1 MSENPMRQSMRT
13 PIMSMGVIPG
23 KVHLDWLHVRE
34 AMENAEDGSI
44 ANRCYPGGSKDVNHD
59 VMPGDLSIGYK
70 CARSDTGG
78 FNELGFV
85 SLAGLHVGDYETH
98 REMED
103 NFYAQGFVVTEC
115 RVSDPMHDPMSQD
128 PDHGYA
134 IVKAGTVPTINN
146 GPFPL
151 YPNQLVCMRFPPS
164 PLLKQ
169 PRLDEN
175 DIEFGKLNHRAR
187 QGTFQSQIRPELVP
201 FEYTD
206 FQIHYDSAY
215 NLMNRTKTG
224 GGISDLSF
232 AETQRLRKSYVSD
245 SSKLSLEQEEAA
257 GHYWGTVN
265 LVLAALEVFNTLK
278 AADKVTPLTV
288 AQVLSEV
295 QSATTRADVHPTIRL
310 IFANAYQADIFGVSN
325 SDEAELKKINPLT
338 AENKALRSVASAYH
352 SGHIMGNFYSKCSKI
367 VGRSMNYAG
376 PSDTVDMLAQ
386 HTCL

>member
-115 RVSDPMHDPMSQD
+115 RVSDPMRDPMSQD

-134 IVKAGTVPTINN
+134 IVKAGTVPTLNN

-164 PLLKQ
+164 PLLKA
-169 PRLDEN
+169 PKLDEN
-175 DIEFGKLNHRAR
+175 DIEFGKINHRAR

-215 NLMNRTKTG
+215 NLMNRSKTG

-232 AETQRLRKSYVSD
+232 ADTERLRKSYAGD
-245 SSKLSLEQEEAA
+245 STKMTLEQEEAA

-265 LVLAALEVFNTLK
+265 LVLAALEVFSASGTTMANAL
-278 AADKVTPLTV
+278 A
-288 AQVLSEV
+288 EV
-295 QSATTRADVHPTIRL
+295 QTATTRADVHPTIRR
-310 IFANAYQADIFGVSN
+310 IFAQAYQADIFGF
-325 SDEAELKKINPLT
+325 NPADT
-338 AENKALRSVASAYH
+338 PFDSIGAENKALRNHASAYH

>member
-103 NFYAQGFVVTEC
+103 NFYPQGFVVTEC
-115 RVSDPMHDPMSQD
+115 RVSDPMRDPMSQD

-134 IVKAGTVPTINN
+134 IVKAGTVPTLNN

-164 PLLKQ
+164 PLLKA
-169 PRLDEN
+169 PKLDEN
-175 DIEFGKLNHRAR
+175 DIEFGKINHRAR

-215 NLMNRTKTG
+215 NLMNRSKTG

-232 AETQRLRKSYVSD
+232 ADTERLRKSYAGD
-245 SSKLSLEQEEAA
+245 STKMTLEQEEAA

-265 LVLAALEVFNTLK
+265 LVLAALEVLSTLK
-278 AADKVTPLTV
+278 SPTNVGLPMTV
-288 AQVLSEV
+288 AEALTAV
-295 QSATTRADVHPTIRL
+295 QKATTDPGVHPVIRR
-310 IFANAYQADIFGVSN
+310 IFAQAYQADIFGF
-325 SDEAELKKINPLT
+325 NPEDT
-338 AENKALRSVASAYH
+338 PFDSSGAENKALRRHASAYH

>member
-134 IVKAGTVPTINN
+134 IVKAGTVPTTNN

-164 PLLKQ
+164 PLLKA
-169 PRLDEN
+169 PKLDEN
-175 DIEFGKLNHRAR
+175 DIEFGKINHRAR

-215 NLMNRTKTG
+215 NLMNRSKTG

-232 AETQRLRKSYVSD
+232 ADTERLRKSYVGD
-245 SSKLSLEQEEAA
+245 STKMTLEQEEAA

-265 LVLAALEVFNTLK
+265 LVLAALEVFSASGTTM
-278 AADKVTPLTV
+278 AAAL
-288 AQVLSEV
+288 AEV
-295 QSATTRADVHPTIRL
+295 QTATTRADVHPVIRR
-310 IFANAYQADIFGVSN
+310 IFANAYQADIFGVSIA
-325 SDEAELKKINPLT
+325 DEAEINKISKPTDSNLL
-338 AENKALRSVASAYH
+338 LRRHASAYH